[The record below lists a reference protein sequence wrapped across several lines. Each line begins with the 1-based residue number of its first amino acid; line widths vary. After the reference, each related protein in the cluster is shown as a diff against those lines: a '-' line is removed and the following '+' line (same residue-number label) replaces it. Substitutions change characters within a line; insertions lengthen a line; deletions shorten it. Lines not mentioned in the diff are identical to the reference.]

1 MEIPEGRQETRSH
14 AIAAAGPLRRR
25 RTRGYTLLE
34 LMLTVIVGGVVVT
47 LGTSNYAAYVQRA
60 RVSAAIADIGR
71 IQLAV
76 DRYAF
81 NHDSQLPPDLAAAG
95 MDALR
100 DPWGNAYAYL
110 RFAGL
115 KGQGAMRKDKNL
127 VPINT
132 EYDLYSRGP
141 DGQSSASL
149 TAQASR
155 DDIVRANDGGY
166 IGVAADY

>member
-1 MEIPEGRQETRSH
+1 MEIPGGRQETRSY
-14 AIAAAGPLRRR
+14 AIAVAAPVRRR

-34 LMLTVIVGGVVVT
+34 LMLAVIVGGVVVT
-47 LGTSNYAAYVQRA
+47 LGTSNYAAYVKRA
-60 RVSAAIADIGR
+60 RNSAAIADIGR

-81 NHDSQLPPDLAAAG
+81 NRDSQLPPDLTDIG

-100 DPWGNAYAYL
+100 DPWGNAYVYL

-115 KGQGAMRKDKNL
+115 KGTGAMRKDKNL

-132 EYDLYSRGP
+132 EYDLYSKGP
-141 DGQSSASL
+141 DGRSSAAL